1 MRALARTCGSATKS
15 RGIDA
20 AKMSHMAHKAVRVL
34 LIQSWI
40 IRSAEVRDALR
51 SNGYEPQ
58 VYRVDFEPA
67 LAAAL
72 PRGSYDVI
80 VLDTRSTG
88 IARTHVE
95 TLMREHAVRTPLVE
109 IIPGRSL
116 GEDVSA
122 ALAATRN

>member
-1 MRALARTCGSATKS
+1 
-15 RGIDA
+15 
-20 AKMSHMAHKAVRVL
+20 VL

-40 IRSAEVRDALR
+40 IRGAEVRDALR

-72 PRGSYDVI
+72 PRSTYDVI
-80 VLDTRSTG
+80 LLDTRSTG

-95 TLMREHAVRTPLVE
+95 TLMRDHGVRAPLVE
-109 IIPGRSL
+109 IVAGRPL
-116 GEDVSA
+116 GEDVLA
-122 ALAATRN
+122 ALSAIRN